1 MQKDATIKGKS
12 LQSSDDNVADVA
24 DAVNVHEFLD
34 VYFSGVD
41 AAIKDAIVKIVNKMQ
56 ANGRHLTREEIWKI
70 ATDAAVEGDAADL
83 KKQYKSFCG
92 QDVTIPV
99 HESNILVSHID
110 MDLAKIITID
120 GYVPP
125 RKYVGIYKQDV
136 TNKLS
141 DMTTN
146 GGK

>member
-12 LQSSDDNVADVA
+12 LQSSDDNVADVGDVA
-24 DAVNVHEFLD
+24 DALSEHIAHWMDQEIVHWMVQE
-34 VYFSGVD
+34 YAKQD
-41 AAIKDAIVKIVNKMQ
+41 AAAVASKRTIDNKIEQDA
-56 ANGRHLTREEIWKI
+56 RH
-70 ATDAAVEGDAADL
+70 AADL